1 MESGD
6 IWTGYF
12 ISDIK
17 EDKKLDKVIAFEGK
31 LIAESF
37 INIIEEATENIFK
50 IKFIAIQTHFQFIR
64 DEFKFQRL
72 TDVLKKEFKL
82 DKVKAK
88 IKDEVLG
95 FRVTGQN
102 TNIRVIQADVQ
113 NGRQGDKSF
122 VFDSVDWVLKR
133 LIIKRI
139 KIDWYEDK
147 FFRWFDSEI
156 AKKIIEVENQWGNS
170 NFKYIR
176 LI

>member
-1 MESGD
+1 M
-6 IWTGYF
+6 
-12 ISDIK
+12 
-17 EDKKLDKVIAFEGK
+17 
-31 LIAESF
+31 
-37 INIIEEATENIFK
+37 
-50 IKFIAIQTHFQFIR
+50 
-64 DEFKFQRL
+64 
-72 TDVLKKEFKL
+72 